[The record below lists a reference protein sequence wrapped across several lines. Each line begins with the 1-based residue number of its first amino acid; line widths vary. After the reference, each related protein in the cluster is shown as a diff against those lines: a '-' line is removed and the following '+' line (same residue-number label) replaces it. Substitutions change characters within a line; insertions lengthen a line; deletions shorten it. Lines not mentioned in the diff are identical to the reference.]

1 MLHSLGIGRTCQ
13 YPGWLDKC
21 KCSSPLEKKFLYEEI
36 FTQQQYFPKHGVD
49 ISSSRPVVIDVGANI
64 GLFSIY
70 CSERLGF
77 RREEALVISLE
88 PVPTTF
94 RNLEHNIR
102 MYQQWC
108 MSGGVSVAKIIPLQ
122 LAMVEKGGDQ
132 SVDFMYFPFAQGWG
146 CRQSHVDIHRIQSD
160 LKSFVDNCIE
170 DPNSGSLPGF
180 LKDLGWCLKRYIPV
194 LYACV
199 ISICTWLLLFRRKT
213 VQCTCK
219 TLSDVIRDNGIDHVD
234 LLKIDVEGSELTV
247 LEGIHED
254 HWPMIRALVAE
265 VHEKNLKK
273 FVDLCQTRYKKQVHV
288 EQTNEMK
295 NTSLWMVYCV

>member
-1 MLHSLGIGRTCQ
+1 MPHSSGDGHACQ

-21 KCSSPLEKKFLYEEI
+21 RCSSPLEKKFLYEEI
-36 FTQQQYFPKHGVD
+36 FIQQQYFPKHGVD
-49 ISSSRPVVIDVGANI
+49 ISSSRPIVIDVGANV

-77 RREEALVISLE
+77 RSEGALVVSLE
-88 PVPTTF
+88 PVPNTF
-94 RNLEHNIR
+94 RNLQHNIQ

-108 MSGGVSVAKIIPLQ
+108 ISGGIPVAKIVPLQ

-132 SVDFMYFPFAQGWG
+132 STDFVYFPYAQGWG
-146 CRQSHVDIHRIQSD
+146 CRQSHVNIHQIQAD
-160 LKSFVDNCIE
+160 LRAFVDNCVE
-170 DPNSGSLPGF
+170 DPNSRSLPRF
-180 LKDLGWCLKRYIPV
+180 LKHLGWFLKRYIPI

-199 ISICTWLLLFRRKT
+199 ISVCTWLLLFRRTT
-213 VQCTCK
+213 VHCPCK
-219 TLSDVIRDNGIDHVD
+219 TLSDVIRENGIDHVD
-234 LLKIDVEGSELTV
+234 LLKIDVEGSEIMV

-265 VHEKNLKK
+265 VHEKNLKE
-273 FVDLCQTRYKKQVHV
+273 FVTRCQAQYKRQVYV
-288 EQTNEMK
+288 EQTKDMK